1 MWKNEIH
8 SDEEAPKLRVTFF
21 CTPRRHGSI
30 RAWQVQVCANFS
42 SQHNCDP
49 IIYHAEVQLLHVSS
63 CLSVYSI
70 HKAAAAATAR
80 QHEVVRRPELLEE
93 KDPRGRQAFLDVVM
107 RLVCDTQ
114 RDYRL
119 QISIKELSEHL
130 LGHVDA
136 LAAAN
141 IYRKVRPGIQYS
153 AQSIS
158 RLLRAG
164 KRQLHHDIQL
174 DLF

>member
-1 MWKNEIH
+1 M
-8 SDEEAPKLRVTFF
+8 
-21 CTPRRHGSI
+21 
-30 RAWQVQVCANFS
+30 CAEFS
-42 SQHNCDP
+42 SLHNRNP
-49 IIYHAEVQLLHVSS
+49 FIYHVELCLHNV
-63 CLSVYSI
+63 LSRLSAYSI
-70 HKAAAAATAR
+70 HKAAAAAAAR
-80 QHEVVRRPELLEE
+80 QHEVVRRPDLLEE

-141 IYRKVRPGIQYS
+141 IYRKVLQCSSSLNMLRQGRK
-153 AQSIS
+153 
-158 RLLRAG
+158 RLP
-164 KRQLHHDIQL
+164 
-174 DLF
+174 